1 MKSQRILVVLAVLW
15 AFVGLPQFA
24 PAAVRPAPATP
35 GVEADDEGAAE
46 GFSVVGQVTEINHES
61 GEFVLTTAAGP
72 VRLVAPPEDLKGI
85 KIGDVLRL
93 ALVDDEAH

>member
-1 MKSQRILVVLAVLW
+1 MKNSRILVALAVLW
-15 AFVGLPQFA
+15 AFVGVPPSA
-24 PAAVRPAPATP
+24 PAALRPTPGMP
-35 GVEADDEGAAE
+35 GVEADDGAETE

-72 VRLVAPPEDLKGI
+72 MRLVAPPEDLKGI

-93 ALVDDEAH
+93 ALMDDEAH